1 MLAARYMGD
10 ARIDVTEQE
19 PSAPRAGE
27 VRVAV
32 AFTGICGT
40 DLHILHGAMDARVT
54 TPAIIGHEMSGL
66 IVAVGDQVEG
76 WGVGDAV
83 TVMPLR
89 WCGDC
94 PACRAGNAHICQ
106 NLDFVG
112 IDSPGSMQQVWNVPA
127 ELLVRLPAG
136 MSLRDAALVEP
147 TAVAVHDVRRA
158 QLQPDEKAVVVGGGP
173 VGLLIATVARS
184 VGADVLVLEL
194 DPYRRSVAESVGL
207 RTLDPAAVDVS
218 TFVSQWTA
226 GAGAAVSFE
235 VSGSQPGADT
245 ALDVLGVRGRM
256 VVVGIHPQPRAIS
269 LHRVF
274 WRELTLVGARV
285 YQRIDFERA
294 IELVAAGEVAID
306 ALVSRIEPLTSARAA
321 FAALE
326 SGGNVMKVLIDCQS
340 R

>member
-66 IVAVGDQVEG
+66 IVALGDQVEG

-106 NLDFVG
+106 NLDF
-112 IDSPGSMQQVWNVPA
+112 VWNVPA